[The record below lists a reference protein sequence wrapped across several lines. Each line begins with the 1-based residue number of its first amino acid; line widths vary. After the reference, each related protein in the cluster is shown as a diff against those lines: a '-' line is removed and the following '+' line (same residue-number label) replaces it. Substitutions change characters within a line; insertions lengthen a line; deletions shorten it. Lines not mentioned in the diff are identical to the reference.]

1 MAKSQKIDDA
11 ELEVIARGFLTR
23 SMGAPDS
30 EVGVLRDR
38 NLRAYNA
45 QPVMEFAPP
54 EIEDRS
60 QYVSQDVAQVVDGM
74 LPQLLDVFVSDDAAL
89 TCQATKP
96 DVPPSPLSPQGMSYS
111 KQADAATKYLNY
123 LFYTRNDGLQTLYD
137 WIHDACLQKVGFVK
151 VWAEEEEKEE
161 FKQFTGLLP
170 EQVQMLT
177 NDGWEMDE
185 PQPQP
190 QPDGSVSVSGRKRG
204 KRMAY
209 KVAVVPPHEMRIDP
223 NARWGAEP
231 WAIGHV
237 CNKPRFELEQLG
249 IDMDA
254 VGAIGSSVT
263 DLQYNVEANDMLGE
277 VQGDIYTQEIH
288 ESHTLFE
295 YAELYLM
302 LDVDGDG
309 IAEWNQVCMVNA
321 QMVSHEQVDGHPFAE
336 MCLMPRPHAYFGD
349 CPADRVYD
357 VQRERTNLAR
367 ALLDNT
373 YLSVNGRTYVNE
385 SAGVNIDDL
394 LDNRP
399 GGIVRG
405 VGPATQALAPVGT
418 PNLDAPA
425 FNLDEWLDNETQNRT
440 GFTKYSQGLDSDSLN
455 KTATGINIITQKSD
469 MRLRLMSRFAAAAI
483 KVMFRKLLKLVLQ
496 YQQEQ
501 EWIRVAG
508 EFVPINPQEWKDE
521 FDISINVG
529 LGHGTKA
536 QQAQRV
542 MGLMPLQMQGLQ
554 LGIVTPEQIANTIRL
569 YVTLNEFKNPEE
581 FVMGDGQQ
589 PGQPVPPMK
598 ALQGQLQQMQQQM
611 QQMGQQLQQAHQDNF
626 MLKVKEAARQGDLQ
640 IKQEQTQIRAQEAG
654 ANIAHKG
661 QQAQLDAAKAQH
673 EMAKAGLD
681 NIASAHQIG
690 MNMGLAQAELDWQ
703 QLQAAAN
710 NIASQSA
717 QP

>member
-1 MAKSQKIDDA
+1 MAKKIDA
-11 ELEVIARGFLTR
+11 PELETIARGFLTR

-74 LPQLLDVFVSDDAAL
+74 LPQLLDVFVSDEAAL
-89 TCQATKP
+89 TCEPTKP
-96 DVPPSPLSPQGMSYS
+96 DLPPSPLHPQGMSYS
-111 KQADAATKYLNY
+111 DQADSATKYLNY
-123 LFYTRNDGLQTLYD
+123 LFYKKNDGLQTLYD

-151 VWAEEEEKEE
+151 IWAEEEEHEE
-161 FKQFTGLLP
+161 FQQFTGLLP
-170 EQVQMLT
+170 EQVQMLA
-177 NDGWEMDE
+177 NDDWELDE
-185 PQPQP
+185 PKEA
-190 QPDGSVSVSGRKRG
+190 PDGTVSVDGRKRG
-204 KRMAY
+204 TRMAY
-209 KVAVVPPHEMRIDP
+209 RVEVVPPHEMRIDP
-223 NARWGAEP
+223 NARWGGKP

-249 IDMDA
+249 IDMDN

-263 DLQYNVEANDMLGE
+263 DIQYNVEANDMLGE

-288 ESHTLFE
+288 ESHTLYE

-321 QMVSHEQVDGHPFAE
+321 QMVSHQHVDDHPFAE

-349 CPADRVYD
+349 CPADRAYD
-357 VQRERTNLAR
+357 IQLERTNLKR
-367 ALLDNT
+367 AVLDNT

-385 SAGVNIDDL
+385 DAGVNIDDL

-405 VGPATQALAPVGT
+405 RGAANQAVAPLGS
-418 PNLDAPA
+418 PSLPEGAEQA
-425 FNLDEWLDNETQNRT
+425 SQWLEDDLENRT
-440 GFTKYSQGLDSDSLN
+440 GFTRYSQGLDSDSLN

-483 KVMFRKLLKLVLQ
+483 KVMFRKLLKLVTQ
-496 YQQEQ
+496 YQKTQ
-501 EWIRVAG
+501 EWIKVADN
-508 EFVPINPQEWKDE
+508 FIPINPDEWKDQ
-521 FDISINVG
+521 FNITINVG
-529 LGHGTKA
+529 LGHGTKQ

-542 MGLMPLQMQGLQ
+542 MSMMPLQMQGLQ
-554 LGIVTPEQIANTIRL
+554 LGIVTPEQVANTIRL
-569 YVTLNEFKNPEE
+569 YATLNEFKNPQE
-581 FVMGDGQQ
+581 FVMPEGQQ

-598 ALQGQLQQMQQQM
+598 ALQAQL
-611 QQMGQQLQQAHQDNF
+611 QQMGQQLQALHGQLQQTQQENF
-626 MLKVKEAARQGDLQ
+626 MLKVKESARQGDLA
-640 IKQEQTQIRAQEAG
+640 IKQQKVQIDAQEAG
-654 ANIAHKG
+654 ANIAHKAHS
-661 QQAQLDAAKAQH
+661 AQLDSAKAQH
-673 EMAKAGLD
+673 EAAAATLD
-681 NIASAHQIG
+681 NIQSAHQVG

-703 QLQAAAN
+703 QLQQAASQ
-710 NIASQSA
+710 IASGA
-717 QP
+717 QQ

>member
-1 MAKSQKIDDA
+1 MAKADKIDDA

-23 SMGAPDS
+23 AMGAPDS

-45 QPVMEFAPP
+45 QAVEEFAPP

-74 LPQLLDVFVSDDAAL
+74 LPQLLDVFVSDDQAL
-89 TCQATKP
+89 TCQPTKP
-96 DVPPSPLSPQGMSYS
+96 DVPPNPQIGQRGVSYS
-111 KQADAATKYLNY
+111 QQADAATKYLNY
-123 LFYTRNDGLQTLYD
+123 LFYAKNEGLQVLYD
-137 WIHDACLQKVGFVK
+137 WIHDACLQKVGFAK

-161 FKQFTGLLP
+161 FANFTGLLG
-170 EQVQMLT
+170 EQLAMLAEDGWLLT
-177 NDGWEMDE
+177 N
-185 PQPQP
+185 PTQ
-190 QPDGSVSVSGRKRG
+190 QPDGSYTADGKRSG

-209 KVAVVPPHEMRIDP
+209 RVAVVPPHEMRIDP

-288 ESHTLFE
+288 ESHTLYE

-309 IAEWNQVCMVNA
+309 IAEWNQVCLVNA

-349 CPADRVYD
+349 CPADRAYD
-357 VQRERTNLAR
+357 VQREHTNLAR

-385 SAGVNIDDL
+385 DASVNIDDL

-405 VGPATQALAPVGT
+405 RGAPQQALGAVGQ
-418 PNLDAPA
+418 PNLNQPA
-425 FNLDEWLDNETQNRT
+425 FTMGEWLENELENRT
-440 GFTKYSQGLDSDSLN
+440 GFTRYSQGLDADALN
-455 KTATGINIITQKSD
+455 KTATGINIITQKAD

-483 KVMFRKLLKLVLQ
+483 KTMFRKLLKLVLQ
-496 YQQEQ
+496 YQQQQ

-521 FDISINVG
+521 FDITINVG
-529 LGHGTKA
+529 LGHGTKQ

-542 MGLMPLQMQGLQ
+542 MAMMPLQLQGLQ
-554 LGIVTPEQIANTIRL
+554 MGIVTPDQIANTIRL
-569 YVTLNEFKNPEE
+569 FATLNEFKNPEK
-581 FVMGDGQQ
+581 FVMPENTQ
-589 PGQPVPPMK
+589 PGQPVPPMR
-598 ALQGQLQQMQQQM
+598 ALQGQLQQAQ
-611 QQMGQQLQQAHQDNF
+611 QQLQQLQQENL
-626 MLKVKEAARQGDLQ
+626 MLKVKDAARQGDLQ
-640 IKQEQTQIRAQEAG
+640 IKQEQVQIKAQEAG
-654 ANIAHKG
+654 ANIVHKG
-661 QQAQLDAAKAQH
+661 QQSQLDAAKAQH
-673 EMAKAGLD
+673 EMVGSALD
-681 NIASAHQIG
+681 NIAAAHQIG
-690 MNMGLAQAELDWQ
+690 MNMGLAHAELDWQ
-703 QLQAAAN
+703 QLQQAAN
-710 NIASQSA
+710 NIAGQDA